1 MNGSSIADRVC
12 AERRAHAAAT
22 NTGEVS
28 NMSAAINHG
37 RFAPMVEARLR
48 ERIWVAGR
56 ILALRGKTDSDASN
70 LECEIADGTGSLR
83 RIPGIAVGARLV
95 AEGMVGSWR
104 RRLAILNPDYE
115 LV

>member
-1 MNGSSIADRVC
+1 ML
-12 AERRAHAAAT
+12 AT
-22 NTGEVS
+22 LNPP
-28 NMSAAINHG
+28 
-37 RFAPMVEARLR
+37 RFAPMVDAKLR

-56 ILALRGKTDSDASN
+56 IRALGGKTDTDASN
-70 LECEIADGTGSLR
+70 LECEISDGTASLLLVFQGRR
-83 RIPGIAVGARLV
+83 RIPGIAVGSRLV

>member
-1 MNGSSIADRVC
+1 
-12 AERRAHAAAT
+12 
-22 NTGEVS
+22 
-28 NMSAAINHG
+28 MSAAINHG

-70 LECEIADGTGSLR
+70 LECEIADGTGSLLLVFQGRR

>member
-1 MNGSSIADRVC
+1 ML
-12 AERRAHAAAT
+12 AAL
-22 NTGEVS
+22 NRDPSWLGVP
-28 NMSAAINHG
+28 
-37 RFAPMVEARLR
+37 RFAPMVDATLR
-48 ERIWVAGR
+48 KRISVAGR
-56 ILALRGKTDSDASN
+56 ILALRGKTDDEASN
-70 LECEIADGTGSLR
+70 LECEITDETGTLLLVFQGRR